1 VFFTNF
7 ERWHDKLLR
16 LTAADLS
23 KAWALLVRALKSG
36 DRANTSASWNANE
49 PWPPAAPIRSCT
61 GETAITFARWRALSS
76 VRCSDQA
83 IKSNWR

>member
-36 DRANTSASWNANE
+36 DPREYLSLLERKRAV
-49 PWPPAAPIRSCT
+49 AA
-61 GETAITFARWRALSS
+61 GRADPQLHG
-76 VRCSDQA
+76 
-83 IKSNWR
+83 